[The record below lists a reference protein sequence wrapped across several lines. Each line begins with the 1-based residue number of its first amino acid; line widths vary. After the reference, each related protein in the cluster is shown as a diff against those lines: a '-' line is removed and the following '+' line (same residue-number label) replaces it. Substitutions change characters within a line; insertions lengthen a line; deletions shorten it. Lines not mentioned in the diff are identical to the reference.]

1 MQFEQGISSPSLP
14 QLEMLAYFFKVPL
27 NSLLKPAEVTKR
39 PGIDPSAV
47 SNLLALR
54 DRIISAIL
62 KQKRL
67 ENGMEI
73 DELADKANL
82 SPESIYRYENDQ
94 AAIPQTTL
102 EKLCKV
108 LDVSLNSLFSSIS
121 VENQPIS
128 QETLKDNQ
136 PQLPDEVSEFI
147 ANENNIPYLELA
159 KKLSRMDAARIREI
173 AESLLEIT
181 Y

>member
-1 MQFEQGISSPSLP
+1 
-14 QLEMLAYFFKVPL
+14 
-27 NSLLKPAEVTKR
+27 
-39 PGIDPSAV
+39 
-47 SNLLALR
+47 
-54 DRIISAIL
+54 
-62 KQKRL
+62 
-67 ENGMEI
+67 MEI